1 MSKNQYTLLVFS
13 IIGIL
18 LLIPGYGVHF
28 FEQIWNFPG
37 NLFSDDFKESFP
49 LATIPLMVI
58 SLLGTGMYMTF
69 KLGFPQLTR
78 IIHGIKVTRGDYDST
93 EDEGDLNHFKALST
107 ALAATV
113 GIGNIAGVAIA
124 IQIGGPGALFW
135 MWISAI
141 VGMATK
147 FFTCSLGIMYRGYDS
162 DNVLQGGPMYVIEQG
177 MGKKFK
183 FLSYWFSIAGLV
195 GCLSLLQANQLTQ
208 IMSDYVAKS
217 FEIEKSF
224 NLNLTIG
231 IVIALIVS
239 LVIFG
244 GLSRIA
250 EVASKIV
257 PFMVIIYLLSGLFI
271 VLSNATLIPS
281 IFSNIFSSAFN
292 GSSVAGGFAGTAIVI
307 SQGFRRAAFSNEAG
321 MGTEVMAIGASKN
334 NQPIKSG
341 LVAMIGPLID
351 TIIVCTITG
360 LVILLSSEW
369 IEGSYSGVSLT
380 QKSFSNYLGLAGDY
394 ILIFSVATFTL
405 STMFGYSYYGC
416 KCASYLFGTNSKFYY
431 RIFYILTL
439 VIGSVL
445 SLDLAVNIVDAMFA
459 LMAFPTMIS
468 ALYLAPNIK
477 KEANRYFAS
486 IKDN

>member
-1 MSKNQYTLLVFS
+1 MDIINNFFAELSNFLWGNFGVANLV
-13 IIGIL
+13 IGGGVFF
-18 LLIPGYGVHF
+18 LIYSRLTPFRYFKHA
-28 FEQIWNFPG
+28 FE
-37 NLFSDDFKESFP
+37 
-49 LATIPLMVI
+49 V
-58 SLLGTGMYMTF
+58 LLG
-69 KLGFPQLTR
+69 KHDDPN
-78 IIHGIKVTRGDYDST
+78 
-93 EDEGDLNHFKALST
+93 DEGQISHFQALST
-107 ALAATV
+107 ALSSTV
-113 GIGNIAGVAIA
+113 GIGNIAGVAVA
-124 IQIGGPGALFW
+124 ISLGGPGALFW

-183 FLSYWFSIAGLV
+183 FLSYWFSFAGLV

-208 IMSDYVAKS
+208 IMSDYIVKS
-217 FEIEKSF
+217 FDIEQSF
-224 NLNLTIG
+224 NLNLMIG
-231 IVIALIVS
+231 IIIAILVS
-239 LVIFG
+239 SVIFG

-257 PFMVIIYLLSGLFI
+257 PFMVVVYLLSGLFI
-271 VLSNATLIPS
+271 VLSNASSIPA
-281 IFSNIFSSAFN
+281 IFSNIFLSAFN

-369 IEGSYSGVSLT
+369 IEGTYSGVSLT

-431 RIFYILTL
+431 RIFYVLTL

-486 IKDN
+486 IKR

>member
-1 MSKNQYTLLVFS
+1 MDIINNFFAELSNFLWGNFGVANLVIGGGIFF
-13 IIGIL
+13 IIYSRLTPFRYFKHAFEIL
-18 LLIPGYGVHF
+18 LGKH
-28 FEQIWNFPG
+28 
-37 NLFSDDFKESFP
+37 DDP
-49 LATIPLMVI
+49 N
-58 SLLGTGMYMTF
+58 
-69 KLGFPQLTR
+69 
-78 IIHGIKVTRGDYDST
+78 
-93 EDEGDLNHFKALST
+93 DEGQISHFQALST
-107 ALAATV
+107 ALSSTV
-113 GIGNIAGVAIA
+113 GIGNIAGVAVA
-124 IQIGGPGALFW
+124 ISLGGPGALFW

-162 DNVLQGGPMYVIEQG
+162 ENVLQGGPMYVIENG

-208 IMSDYVAKS
+208 IMSDYVVKS
-217 FEIEKSF
+217 FDMEQSF
-224 NLNLTIG
+224 NLNLMIG
-231 IVIALIVS
+231 IIIAILVS
-239 LVIFG
+239 SVIFG

-257 PFMVIIYLLSGLFI
+257 PFMVIVYLLSGLFI
-271 VLSNATLIPS
+271 VFSNASLIPAILSNIL
-281 IFSNIFSSAFN
+281 SSAFN

-369 IEGSYSGVSLT
+369 IEGTYSGVSLT
-380 QKSFSNYLGLAGDY
+380 QKSFSNYLGLFGDY

-416 KCASYLFGTNSKFYY
+416 KCASYLFGANSKFYY
-431 RIFYILTL
+431 RIFYVLTL
-439 VIGSVL
+439 VLGSVL

-477 KEANRYFAS
+477 KEANKYFAS

>member
-1 MSKNQYTLLVFS
+1 MDTINNFFAELSNFLWGNFGVANLV
-13 IIGIL
+13 IGGGVFFLIYSRLTPFRYFKHAFEIL
-18 LLIPGYGVHF
+18 LGKHDDPDDVGQISHF
-28 FEQIWNFPG
+28 Q
-37 NLFSDDFKESFP
+37 
-49 LATIPLMVI
+49 
-58 SLLGTGMYMTF
+58 
-69 KLGFPQLTR
+69 
-78 IIHGIKVTRGDYDST
+78 
-93 EDEGDLNHFKALST
+93 ALST
-107 ALAATV
+107 ALSSTV
-113 GIGNIAGVAIA
+113 GIGNIAGVAVA
-124 IQIGGPGALFW
+124 ISLGGPGALFW

-162 DNVLQGGPMYVIEQG
+162 DKVLQGGPMYVIEQG

-208 IMSDYVAKS
+208 IMSDYVVKS
-217 FEIEKSF
+217 FNVEQSF
-224 NLNLTIG
+224 NLNLMIG
-231 IVIALIVS
+231 IIIAILVS
-239 LVIFG
+239 SVIFG

-257 PFMVIIYLLSGLFI
+257 PFMVIVYLLSGLFI
-271 VLSNATLIPS
+271 VLSNASSIPA
-281 IFSNIFSSAFN
+281 IFSNIFTSAFN

-369 IEGSYSGVSLT
+369 IEGTYSGVSLT

-416 KCASYLFGTNSKFYY
+416 KCASYLFGANSKFYY
-431 RIFYILTL
+431 RIFYVLTL
-439 VIGSVL
+439 VLGSVL

>member
-1 MSKNQYTLLVFS
+1 MDIINNFFAELSNFLWGNFGVANLVIGGGIFF
-13 IIGIL
+13 IIYSRLTPFRYFKHAFEIL
-18 LLIPGYGVHF
+18 LGKH
-28 FEQIWNFPG
+28 
-37 NLFSDDFKESFP
+37 DDP
-49 LATIPLMVI
+49 N
-58 SLLGTGMYMTF
+58 
-69 KLGFPQLTR
+69 
-78 IIHGIKVTRGDYDST
+78 
-93 EDEGDLNHFKALST
+93 DEGQISHFQALST
-107 ALAATV
+107 ALSSTV
-113 GIGNIAGVAIA
+113 GIGNIAGVAVA
-124 IQIGGPGALFW
+124 ISLGGPGALFW

-162 DNVLQGGPMYVIEQG
+162 ENVLQGGPMYVIENG

-208 IMSDYVAKS
+208 IMSDYVVKS
-217 FEIEKSF
+217 FDIEQSF
-224 NLNLTIG
+224 NLNLMIG
-231 IVIALIVS
+231 IIIAILVS
-239 LVIFG
+239 SVIFG

-257 PFMVIIYLLSGLFI
+257 PFMVIVYLLSGLLI
-271 VLSNATLIPS
+271 VLSNASSIPA

-369 IEGSYSGVSLT
+369 IEGTYSGVSLT
-380 QKSFSNYLGLAGDY
+380 QKSFSNYLGLVGDY

-416 KCASYLFGTNSKFYY
+416 KCASYLFGANSKFYY
-431 RIFYILTL
+431 RIFYVLTL
-439 VIGSVL
+439 VLGSVL

-477 KEANRYFAS
+477 KEANKYFAS

>member
-1 MSKNQYTLLVFS
+1 MDIINNFFAELSNFLWGNFGVANLV
-13 IIGIL
+13 IGGGIFFLIYSRLTPFRYFKHAFEIL
-18 LLIPGYGVHF
+18 LGKH
-28 FEQIWNFPG
+28 
-37 NLFSDDFKESFP
+37 DDP
-49 LATIPLMVI
+49 
-58 SLLGTGMYMTF
+58 
-69 KLGFPQLTR
+69 
-78 IIHGIKVTRGDYDST
+78 D
-93 EDEGDLNHFKALST
+93 DEGQISHFQALST
-107 ALAATV
+107 ALSSTV
-113 GIGNIAGVAIA
+113 GIGNIAGVAVA
-124 IQIGGPGALFW
+124 ISLGGPGALFW
-135 MWISAI
+135 MWISAL

-208 IMSDYVAKS
+208 IMSDYVVKS
-217 FEIEKSF
+217 FDIEQSF
-224 NLNLTIG
+224 NLNLIIG
-231 IVIALIVS
+231 IIIAILVS
-239 LVIFG
+239 SVIFG

-257 PFMVIIYLLSGLFI
+257 PFMVIVYLLSGLFI
-271 VLSNATLIPS
+271 VLSNASSIPA

-360 LVILLSSEW
+360 LVIFLSSEW
-369 IEGSYSGVSLT
+369 IDGTYSGVSLT
-380 QKSFSNYLGLAGDY
+380 QKSFSNYLGLVGDY
-394 ILIFSVATFTL
+394 VLIFSVATFTL

-416 KCASYLFGTNSKFYY
+416 KCASYLFGANSKFYY
-431 RIFYILTL
+431 RIFYVLTL
-439 VIGSVL
+439 VLGSVL

-486 IKDN
+486 IKDNK

>member
-1 MSKNQYTLLVFS
+1 MDIINNFFAELSNFLWGNFGVANLVIGGGVFFLIYSKLTPFRYFKHAFE
-13 IIGIL
+13 IL
-18 LLIPGYGVHF
+18 LGKH
-28 FEQIWNFPG
+28 
-37 NLFSDDFKESFP
+37 DDP
-49 LATIPLMVI
+49 
-58 SLLGTGMYMTF
+58 
-69 KLGFPQLTR
+69 
-78 IIHGIKVTRGDYDST
+78 D
-93 EDEGDLNHFKALST
+93 DEGQISHFQALST
-107 ALAATV
+107 ALSSTV
-113 GIGNIAGVAIA
+113 GIGNIAGVAVA
-124 IQIGGPGALFW
+124 ISLGGPGALFW

-177 MGKKFK
+177 MGKNFK

-208 IMSDYVAKS
+208 IMSDYVVKS
-217 FEIEKSF
+217 FDIEQSF
-224 NLNLTIG
+224 NLNLIIG
-231 IVIALIVS
+231 IIIAILVS
-239 LVIFG
+239 SVIFG

-257 PFMVIIYLLSGLFI
+257 PFMVMVYLLSGLFI
-271 VLSNATLIPS
+271 VLSNASSIPA
-281 IFSNIFSSAFN
+281 IFSNIFTSAFN
-292 GSSVAGGFAGTAIVI
+292 GSSVAGGFAGTTIVI

-369 IEGSYSGVSLT
+369 IEGTYSGVSLT

-416 KCASYLFGTNSKFYY
+416 KCASYLFGANSKFYY
-431 RIFYILTL
+431 RIFYVLTL
-439 VIGSVL
+439 VVGSVL

-477 KEANRYFAS
+477 KEADRYFTS
-486 IKDN
+486 IKNS

>member
-1 MSKNQYTLLVFS
+1 MDIINNFFAELSNFLWGNFGVANLV
-13 IIGIL
+13 IGGGVFFLIYSRLTPFRYFKHAFEIL
-18 LLIPGYGVHF
+18 LGKH
-28 FEQIWNFPG
+28 
-37 NLFSDDFKESFP
+37 DDP
-49 LATIPLMVI
+49 
-58 SLLGTGMYMTF
+58 
-69 KLGFPQLTR
+69 
-78 IIHGIKVTRGDYDST
+78 D
-93 EDEGDLNHFKALST
+93 DEGQISHFQALST
-107 ALAATV
+107 ALSSTV
-113 GIGNIAGVAIA
+113 GIGNIAGVAVA
-124 IQIGGPGALFW
+124 ISLGGPGALFW

-208 IMSDYVAKS
+208 IMSDYVVKS
-217 FEIEKSF
+217 LNIEQSF
-224 NLNLTIG
+224 NLNLIIG
-231 IVIALIVS
+231 IIIALIVS
-239 LVIFG
+239 SVIFG

-257 PFMVIIYLLSGLFI
+257 PLMVIVYLLSGLFI
-271 VLSNATLIPS
+271 VLSNASLIPA
-281 IFSNIFSSAFN
+281 IFSNIFTSAFN

-369 IEGSYSGVSLT
+369 IEGTYSGVSLT

-416 KCASYLFGTNSKFYY
+416 KCASYLFGANSKFYY
-431 RIFYILTL
+431 RIFYVLTL
-439 VIGSVL
+439 VLGSVL

-468 ALYLAPNIK
+468 ALYLAPNIN

>member
-1 MSKNQYTLLVFS
+1 MEIINNFFAELSNFLWGNFGVANLV
-13 IIGIL
+13 IGGGIFFLIYPRLTPFRYFKHAFEIL
-18 LLIPGYGVHF
+18 LGKH
-28 FEQIWNFPG
+28 
-37 NLFSDDFKESFP
+37 DDP
-49 LATIPLMVI
+49 
-58 SLLGTGMYMTF
+58 
-69 KLGFPQLTR
+69 
-78 IIHGIKVTRGDYDST
+78 D
-93 EDEGDLNHFKALST
+93 DEGQISHFQALST
-107 ALAATV
+107 ALSSTV
-113 GIGNIAGVAIA
+113 GIGNIAGVAVA
-124 IQIGGPGALFW
+124 ISLGGPGALFW

-217 FEIEKSF
+217 FEIEQSF

-416 KCASYLFGTNSKFYY
+416 KCASYLFGANSKFYY

>member
-1 MSKNQYTLLVFS
+1 MEIINNFFAELSNFLWGNFGVANLV
-13 IIGIL
+13 IGGGVFFLVYSRLTPFRYIKHAFEIL
-18 LLIPGYGVHF
+18 LGKH
-28 FEQIWNFPG
+28 
-37 NLFSDDFKESFP
+37 DDP
-49 LATIPLMVI
+49 
-58 SLLGTGMYMTF
+58 
-69 KLGFPQLTR
+69 
-78 IIHGIKVTRGDYDST
+78 D
-93 EDEGDLNHFKALST
+93 DEGQISHFQALST
-107 ALAATV
+107 ALSSTV
-113 GIGNIAGVAIA
+113 GIGNIAGVAVA
-124 IQIGGPGALFW
+124 ISLGGPGALFW

-177 MGKKFK
+177 MGKNFK

-208 IMSDYVAKS
+208 IMSDYVVKS
-217 FEIEKSF
+217 FEIEQTF

-369 IEGSYSGVSLT
+369 IEGTFSGVSLT

-439 VIGSVL
+439 VLGSVL

-468 ALYLAPNIK
+468 ALYLAPKIK
-477 KEANRYFAS
+477 KEANRYFATL
-486 IKDN
+486 KG

>member
-1 MSKNQYTLLVFS
+1 MDIINNFFADLSNFLWGNFGVANLV
-13 IIGIL
+13 IGGGIFFLIYSRLTPFRYFKHAFEIL
-18 LLIPGYGVHF
+18 LGKHDNP
-28 FEQIWNFPG
+28 
-37 NLFSDDFKESFP
+37 D
-49 LATIPLMVI
+49 
-58 SLLGTGMYMTF
+58 
-69 KLGFPQLTR
+69 
-78 IIHGIKVTRGDYDST
+78 
-93 EDEGDLNHFKALST
+93 DEGQISHFQALST
-107 ALAATV
+107 ALSSTV
-113 GIGNIAGVAIA
+113 GIGNIAGVAVA
-124 IQIGGPGALFW
+124 ISLGGPGALFW

-162 DNVLQGGPMYVIEQG
+162 ENVLQGGPMYVIEHG

-208 IMSDYVAKS
+208 IMSDYVVKS
-217 FEIEKSF
+217 TALEQSF
-224 NLNLTIG
+224 NINLYIG
-231 IVIALIVS
+231 VIIAIPVS

-250 EVASKIV
+250 EVASRIV
-257 PFMVIIYLLSGLFI
+257 PFMVIVYLLSGLFI
-271 VLSNATLIPS
+271 VISNLSLIPS
-281 IFSNIFSSAFN
+281 IFLNIISSAFN

-351 TIIVCTITG
+351 TLIVCTITG
-360 LVILLSSEW
+360 LVILLSSDW
-369 IEGSYSGVSLT
+369 IEGTYTGVSLT
-380 QKSFSNYLGLAGDY
+380 QKSFSNYLGSVGDY

-416 KCASYLFGTNSKFYY
+416 KCASYLFGVKSKFYY
-431 RIFYILTL
+431 RIFYVLTL
-439 VIGSVL
+439 ILGSVL

-468 ALYLAPNIK
+468 ALYLAPKIK
-477 KEANRYFAS
+477 KEANRYFATL
-486 IKDN
+486 KG

>member
-1 MSKNQYTLLVFS
+1 MDIINNFFADLSNFLWGNFGVANLVIGGGIFFLIYSKLTPFRYFKHAFE
-13 IIGIL
+13 IL
-18 LLIPGYGVHF
+18 LGKHDNP
-28 FEQIWNFPG
+28 
-37 NLFSDDFKESFP
+37 D
-49 LATIPLMVI
+49 
-58 SLLGTGMYMTF
+58 
-69 KLGFPQLTR
+69 
-78 IIHGIKVTRGDYDST
+78 
-93 EDEGDLNHFKALST
+93 DEGQISHFQALST
-107 ALAATV
+107 ALSSTV
-113 GIGNIAGVAIA
+113 GIGNIAGVAVA
-124 IQIGGPGALFW
+124 ISLGGPGALFW

-162 DNVLQGGPMYVIEQG
+162 ENVLQGGPMYVIEHG

-208 IMSDYVAKS
+208 IMSDYVVKS
-217 FEIEKSF
+217 TALEQSF
-224 NLNLTIG
+224 NLNLYIG
-231 IVIALIVS
+231 VIIAIVVS

-250 EVASKIV
+250 EVASRIV
-257 PFMVIIYLLSGLFI
+257 PFMVIVYLMSGLFI
-271 VLSNATLIPS
+271 VISNLSLIPS
-281 IFSNIFSSAFN
+281 IFLNIISSAFN

-351 TIIVCTITG
+351 TLIVCTITG
-360 LVILLSSEW
+360 LVILLSSDW
-369 IEGSYSGVSLT
+369 IEGTYTGVSLT
-380 QKSFSNYLGLAGDY
+380 QKSFSNYLGSVGDY

-416 KCASYLFGTNSKFYY
+416 KCASYLFGAKSKFYY
-431 RIFYILTL
+431 RVFYVLTL
-439 VIGSVL
+439 ILGSVL

-468 ALYLAPNIK
+468 ALYLAPKIK
-477 KEANRYFAS
+477 KEANRYFATL
-486 IKDN
+486 NG

>member
-1 MSKNQYTLLVFS
+1 MEIINNFFAELSNFLWGNFGVANLVIGGGVFFLIYSKLTPFRYFKHAFE
-13 IIGIL
+13 IL
-18 LLIPGYGVHF
+18 LGKH
-28 FEQIWNFPG
+28 
-37 NLFSDDFKESFP
+37 DDP
-49 LATIPLMVI
+49 
-58 SLLGTGMYMTF
+58 
-69 KLGFPQLTR
+69 
-78 IIHGIKVTRGDYDST
+78 D
-93 EDEGDLNHFKALST
+93 DEGQISHFQALST
-107 ALAATV
+107 ALSSTV
-113 GIGNIAGVAIA
+113 GIGNIAGVAVA
-124 IQIGGPGALFW
+124 ISLGGPGALFW

-208 IMSDYVAKS
+208 IMSDYVVKS
-217 FEIEKSF
+217 FEIEQTF

-257 PFMVIIYLLSGLFI
+257 PFMVMVYLLSGLFI
-271 VLSNATLIPS
+271 VLSNASSIPA
-281 IFSNIFSSAFN
+281 IFSNIFFSAFN

-369 IEGSYSGVSLT
+369 IEGTFSGVSLT

-439 VIGSVL
+439 LIGSVL

>member
-1 MSKNQYTLLVFS
+1 MDIINNFFAELSNFLWGNFGVANLV
-13 IIGIL
+13 IGGGVFFLIYSRLTPFRYFKHAFEIL
-18 LLIPGYGVHF
+18 LGKH
-28 FEQIWNFPG
+28 
-37 NLFSDDFKESFP
+37 DDP
-49 LATIPLMVI
+49 
-58 SLLGTGMYMTF
+58 
-69 KLGFPQLTR
+69 
-78 IIHGIKVTRGDYDST
+78 D
-93 EDEGDLNHFKALST
+93 DEGQISHFQALST
-107 ALAATV
+107 ALSSTV
-113 GIGNIAGVAIA
+113 GIGNIAGVAVA
-124 IQIGGPGALFW
+124 ISLGGPGALFW

-162 DNVLQGGPMYVIEQG
+162 DKVLQGGPMYVIEQG

-208 IMSDYVAKS
+208 IMSDYVVKS
-217 FEIEKSF
+217 FNVEQSF
-224 NLNLTIG
+224 NLNLMIG
-231 IVIALIVS
+231 IIIAILVS
-239 LVIFG
+239 SVIFG

-257 PFMVIIYLLSGLFI
+257 PFMVIVYLLSGLFI
-271 VLSNATLIPS
+271 VLSNASSIPA

-369 IEGSYSGVSLT
+369 IEGTYSGVSLT

-416 KCASYLFGTNSKFYY
+416 KCASYLFGANSKFYY
-431 RIFYILTL
+431 RIFYVLTL
-439 VIGSVL
+439 VLGSVL

-486 IKDN
+486 RKNN

>member
-1 MSKNQYTLLVFS
+1 
-13 IIGIL
+13 
-18 LLIPGYGVHF
+18 
-28 FEQIWNFPG
+28 
-37 NLFSDDFKESFP
+37 
-49 LATIPLMVI
+49 
-58 SLLGTGMYMTF
+58 
-69 KLGFPQLTR
+69 
-78 IIHGIKVTRGDYDST
+78 
-93 EDEGDLNHFKALST
+93 
-107 ALAATV
+107 
-113 GIGNIAGVAIA
+113 
-124 IQIGGPGALFW
+124 
-135 MWISAI
+135 
-141 VGMATK
+141 
-147 FFTCSLGIMYRGYDS
+147 
-162 DNVLQGGPMYVIEQG
+162 
-177 MGKKFK
+177 
-183 FLSYWFSIAGLV
+183 
-195 GCLSLLQANQLTQ
+195 
-208 IMSDYVAKS
+208 VAKS
-217 FEIEKSF
+217 FEIEQSF

-360 LVILLSSEW
+360 LVILLSSDW
-369 IEGSYSGVSLT
+369 IEGTYSGVSLT

-416 KCASYLFGTNSKFYY
+416 KCASYLFGANSKFYY
-431 RIFYILTL
+431 RIFYVLTL
-439 VIGSVL
+439 ILGSVL

-477 KEANRYFAS
+477 KEANSYFAS
-486 IKDN
+486 IRDN

>member
-1 MSKNQYTLLVFS
+1 MDIINNFFAELSNFLWGNFGVANLV
-13 IIGIL
+13 IGGGVFFLIYSRLTPFRYFKHAFEIL
-18 LLIPGYGVHF
+18 LGKHDDPDDKGQISHF
-28 FEQIWNFPG
+28 Q
-37 NLFSDDFKESFP
+37 
-49 LATIPLMVI
+49 
-58 SLLGTGMYMTF
+58 
-69 KLGFPQLTR
+69 
-78 IIHGIKVTRGDYDST
+78 
-93 EDEGDLNHFKALST
+93 ALST
-107 ALAATV
+107 ALSSTV
-113 GIGNIAGVAIA
+113 GIGNIAGVAVA
-124 IQIGGPGALFW
+124 ISLGGPGALFW

-208 IMSDYVAKS
+208 IMSDYVVKS
-217 FEIEKSF
+217 FNVEQSF
-224 NLNLTIG
+224 NLNLMIG
-231 IVIALIVS
+231 IIIAILVS
-239 LVIFG
+239 SVIFG

-257 PFMVIIYLLSGLFI
+257 PFMVIVYLLSGLFI
-271 VLSNATLIPS
+271 VLSNASSIPA
-281 IFSNIFSSAFN
+281 IFSNIFTSAFN

-369 IEGSYSGVSLT
+369 IEGTYSGVSLT

-416 KCASYLFGTNSKFYY
+416 KCASYLFGANSKFYY
-431 RIFYILTL
+431 RIFYVLTL
-439 VIGSVL
+439 VLGSVL

-486 IKDN
+486 RKNN

>member
-1 MSKNQYTLLVFS
+1 MDIINNFFAELSNFLWGNFGVANLV
-13 IIGIL
+13 IGGGVFFLIYSRLTPFRYFKHAFEIL
-18 LLIPGYGVHF
+18 LGKH
-28 FEQIWNFPG
+28 
-37 NLFSDDFKESFP
+37 DDP
-49 LATIPLMVI
+49 
-58 SLLGTGMYMTF
+58 
-69 KLGFPQLTR
+69 
-78 IIHGIKVTRGDYDST
+78 D
-93 EDEGDLNHFKALST
+93 DEGQISHFQALST
-107 ALAATV
+107 ALSSTV
-113 GIGNIAGVAIA
+113 GIGNIAGVAVA
-124 IQIGGPGALFW
+124 ISLGGPGALFW

-208 IMSDYVAKS
+208 IMSDYVVKS
-217 FEIEKSF
+217 FDIEQSF
-224 NLNLTIG
+224 NLNLIIG
-231 IVIALIVS
+231 IVIAILVS
-239 LVIFG
+239 SVIFG

-257 PFMVIIYLLSGLFI
+257 PFMVMVYLLSGLFI
-271 VLSNATLIPS
+271 VLSNASSIPA
-281 IFSNIFSSAFN
+281 IFSNIFSSAFS

-369 IEGSYSGVSLT
+369 IEGTYSGVSLT

-416 KCASYLFGTNSKFYY
+416 KCASYLFGANSKFYY
-431 RIFYILTL
+431 RIFYVLTL
-439 VIGSVL
+439 VLGSVL

-468 ALYLAPNIK
+468 ALYLAPNIN

-486 IKDN
+486 IKNN

>member
-1 MSKNQYTLLVFS
+1 MDIINNFFAELSNFLWGNFGVANLV
-13 IIGIL
+13 IGGGIFFLIYSRLTPFRYFKHAFEIL
-18 LLIPGYGVHF
+18 LGKH
-28 FEQIWNFPG
+28 
-37 NLFSDDFKESFP
+37 DDP
-49 LATIPLMVI
+49 
-58 SLLGTGMYMTF
+58 
-69 KLGFPQLTR
+69 
-78 IIHGIKVTRGDYDST
+78 D
-93 EDEGDLNHFKALST
+93 DEGQISHFQALST
-107 ALAATV
+107 ALSSTV
-113 GIGNIAGVAIA
+113 GIGNIAGVAVA
-124 IQIGGPGALFW
+124 ISLGGPGALFW
-135 MWISAI
+135 MWISAL

-147 FFTCSLGIMYRGYDS
+147 FFTCSLGIMYRGYDT

-208 IMSDYVAKS
+208 IMSDYVVKS
-217 FEIEKSF
+217 FDVEQSF
-224 NLNLTIG
+224 NLNLIIG
-231 IVIALIVS
+231 IIIAILVS
-239 LVIFG
+239 SVIFG

-257 PFMVIIYLLSGLFI
+257 PFMVIVYLSSGLFI
-271 VLSNATLIPS
+271 VLSNASSIPA

-360 LVILLSSEW
+360 LVILLSSDW
-369 IEGSYSGVSLT
+369 IEGTYSGVSLT
-380 QKSFSNYLGLAGDY
+380 QKSFSNYLGLIGDY
-394 ILIFSVATFTL
+394 VLIFSVATFTL

-416 KCASYLFGTNSKFYY
+416 KCASYLFGANSKFYY
-431 RIFYILTL
+431 RIFYVLTL
-439 VIGSVL
+439 VLGSVL
-445 SLDLAVNIVDAMFA
+445 SLDLAVNIVDSMFA

>member
-1 MSKNQYTLLVFS
+1 MDIINNFFAELSNFLWGNFGVANLV
-13 IIGIL
+13 IGGGVFFLIYSRLTPFRYFKHAFEIL
-18 LLIPGYGVHF
+18 LGKH
-28 FEQIWNFPG
+28 
-37 NLFSDDFKESFP
+37 DDP
-49 LATIPLMVI
+49 
-58 SLLGTGMYMTF
+58 
-69 KLGFPQLTR
+69 
-78 IIHGIKVTRGDYDST
+78 D
-93 EDEGDLNHFKALST
+93 DEGQISHFQALST
-107 ALAATV
+107 ALSSTV
-113 GIGNIAGVAIA
+113 GIGNIAGVAVA
-124 IQIGGPGALFW
+124 ISLGGPGALFW

-208 IMSDYVAKS
+208 IMSDYVVKS
-217 FEIEKSF
+217 FDIEQSF
-224 NLNLTIG
+224 NLNLIIG
-231 IVIALIVS
+231 IIIAILVS
-239 LVIFG
+239 SVIFG

-257 PFMVIIYLLSGLFI
+257 PFMVMVYLLSGLFI
-271 VLSNATLIPS
+271 VLSNASSIPA

-369 IEGSYSGVSLT
+369 IEGTYSGVSLT

-416 KCASYLFGTNSKFYY
+416 KCASYLFGANSKFFY
-431 RIFYILTL
+431 RIFYVLTL
-439 VIGSVL
+439 VLGSVL

-486 IKDN
+486 IKEN

>member
-1 MSKNQYTLLVFS
+1 MDIINNFFAELSNFLWGNFGVANLV
-13 IIGIL
+13 IGGGVFFLIYSRLTPFRYFKHAFEIL
-18 LLIPGYGVHF
+18 LGKH
-28 FEQIWNFPG
+28 
-37 NLFSDDFKESFP
+37 DDP
-49 LATIPLMVI
+49 
-58 SLLGTGMYMTF
+58 
-69 KLGFPQLTR
+69 
-78 IIHGIKVTRGDYDST
+78 D
-93 EDEGDLNHFKALST
+93 DEGQISHFQALST
-107 ALAATV
+107 ALSSTV
-113 GIGNIAGVAIA
+113 GIGNIAGVAVA
-124 IQIGGPGALFW
+124 ISLGGPGALFW

-208 IMSDYVAKS
+208 IMSDYVVKS
-217 FEIEKSF
+217 FNVEQSF
-224 NLNLTIG
+224 NLNLMIG
-231 IVIALIVS
+231 IIIAILVS
-239 LVIFG
+239 SVIFG

-257 PFMVIIYLLSGLFI
+257 PFMVIVYLLSGLFI
-271 VLSNATLIPS
+271 VISNASSIPA
-281 IFSNIFSSAFN
+281 IFSNIFTSAFN

-369 IEGSYSGVSLT
+369 IEGTYSGVSLT

-416 KCASYLFGTNSKFYY
+416 KCASYLFGANSKFYY
-431 RIFYILTL
+431 RIFYVLTL
-439 VIGSVL
+439 VLGSVL

-486 IKDN
+486 IKEN

>member
-1 MSKNQYTLLVFS
+1 MDIINNFFADLSNFLWGNFGVANLV
-13 IIGIL
+13 IGGGIFF
-18 LLIPGYGVHF
+18 LIYSRLTPFRY
-28 FEQIWNFPG
+28 
-37 NLFSDDFKESFP
+37 FKHV
-49 LATIPLMVI
+49 AI
-58 SLLGTGMYMTF
+58 SL
-69 KLGFPQLTR
+69 
-78 IIHGIKVTRGDYDST
+78 
-93 EDEGDLNHFKALST
+93 
-107 ALAATV
+107 
-113 GIGNIAGVAIA
+113 
-124 IQIGGPGALFW
+124 GGPGALFW

-162 DNVLQGGPMYVIEQG
+162 ENVLQGGPMYVIEYG

-208 IMSDYVAKS
+208 IMSDYVVKS
-217 FEIEKSF
+217 TALEQSF
-224 NLNLTIG
+224 NLNLYIG
-231 IVIALIVS
+231 VIIAILVS

-250 EVASKIV
+250 EVGSRIV
-257 PFMVIIYLLSGLFI
+257 PFMVIVYLLSGLFI
-271 VLSNATLIPS
+271 VISNFSLIPS
-281 IFSNIFSSAFN
+281 IFLNIISSAFN

-351 TIIVCTITG
+351 TLIVCTITG
-360 LVILLSSEW
+360 LVILLSSDW
-369 IEGSYSGVSLT
+369 IEGTYTGVSLT
-380 QKSFSNYLGLAGDY
+380 QKSFSNYLGSVGDY

-416 KCASYLFGTNSKFYY
+416 KCASYLFGAKSKFYY
-431 RIFYILTL
+431 RIFYVLTL
-439 VIGSVL
+439 ILGSVL

-468 ALYLAPNIK
+468 ALYLAPKIK
-477 KEANRYFAS
+477 KEANRYFATL
-486 IKDN
+486 KG

>member
-1 MSKNQYTLLVFS
+1 
-13 IIGIL
+13 
-18 LLIPGYGVHF
+18 
-28 FEQIWNFPG
+28 
-37 NLFSDDFKESFP
+37 
-49 LATIPLMVI
+49 
-58 SLLGTGMYMTF
+58 
-69 KLGFPQLTR
+69 
-78 IIHGIKVTRGDYDST
+78 
-93 EDEGDLNHFKALST
+93 
-107 ALAATV
+107 
-113 GIGNIAGVAIA
+113 
-124 IQIGGPGALFW
+124 
-135 MWISAI
+135 
-141 VGMATK
+141 
-147 FFTCSLGIMYRGYDS
+147 
-162 DNVLQGGPMYVIEQG
+162 
-177 MGKKFK
+177 
-183 FLSYWFSIAGLV
+183 
-195 GCLSLLQANQLTQ
+195 
-208 IMSDYVAKS
+208 
-217 FEIEKSF
+217 
-224 NLNLTIG
+224 
-231 IVIALIVS
+231 VS
-239 LVIFG
+239 SVIFG

-257 PFMVIIYLLSGLFI
+257 PFMVMVYLLSGLFI
-271 VLSNATLIPS
+271 VLSNASSIPV

-369 IEGSYSGVSLT
+369 IEGTYSGVSLT

-416 KCASYLFGTNSKFYY
+416 KCASYLFGANSKFYY
-431 RIFYILTL
+431 RIFYVLTL
-439 VIGSVL
+439 VLGSVL

-477 KEANRYFAS
+477 KEANRYFTS
-486 IKDN
+486 IKNN

>member
-1 MSKNQYTLLVFS
+1 MEIINNFFAELSNFLWGNFGVANLV
-13 IIGIL
+13 IGGGVFFLIYSRLTPFRYFKHAFEIL
-18 LLIPGYGVHF
+18 LGKH
-28 FEQIWNFPG
+28 
-37 NLFSDDFKESFP
+37 DDP
-49 LATIPLMVI
+49 
-58 SLLGTGMYMTF
+58 
-69 KLGFPQLTR
+69 
-78 IIHGIKVTRGDYDST
+78 D
-93 EDEGDLNHFKALST
+93 DEGQISHFQALST
-107 ALAATV
+107 ALSSTV
-113 GIGNIAGVAIA
+113 GIGNIAGVAVA
-124 IQIGGPGALFW
+124 ISLGGPGALFW

-217 FEIEKSF
+217 FEIEQSF

-439 VIGSVL
+439 VLGSVL

>member
-1 MSKNQYTLLVFS
+1 MEIINNFFAELSNFLWGNFGVANLVIGGGVFFLIYSKLTPFRYFKHAFE
-13 IIGIL
+13 IL
-18 LLIPGYGVHF
+18 LGKH
-28 FEQIWNFPG
+28 
-37 NLFSDDFKESFP
+37 DDP
-49 LATIPLMVI
+49 
-58 SLLGTGMYMTF
+58 
-69 KLGFPQLTR
+69 
-78 IIHGIKVTRGDYDST
+78 D
-93 EDEGDLNHFKALST
+93 DEGQISHFQALST
-107 ALAATV
+107 ALSSTV
-113 GIGNIAGVAIA
+113 GIGNIAGVAVA
-124 IQIGGPGALFW
+124 ISLGGPGALFW

-217 FEIEKSF
+217 FEIEQSF

-257 PFMVIIYLLSGLFI
+257 PFMVMVYLLSGLFI
-271 VLSNATLIPS
+271 VLSNASSIPA

-360 LVILLSSEW
+360 LVILLSSDW
-369 IEGSYSGVSLT
+369 IEGTYSGVSLT

-416 KCASYLFGTNSKFYY
+416 KCASYLFGANSKFYY
-431 RIFYILTL
+431 RIFYVLTL
-439 VIGSVL
+439 ILGSVL
-445 SLDLAVNIVDAMFA
+445 SLELAVNIVDAMFA

>member
-1 MSKNQYTLLVFS
+1 MDIINNFFAELSNFLWGNFGVANLV
-13 IIGIL
+13 IGGGVFFLIYSRLTPFRYFKHAFEIL
-18 LLIPGYGVHF
+18 LGKH
-28 FEQIWNFPG
+28 
-37 NLFSDDFKESFP
+37 DDP
-49 LATIPLMVI
+49 
-58 SLLGTGMYMTF
+58 
-69 KLGFPQLTR
+69 
-78 IIHGIKVTRGDYDST
+78 D
-93 EDEGDLNHFKALST
+93 DEGQISHFQALST
-107 ALAATV
+107 ALSSTV
-113 GIGNIAGVAIA
+113 GIGNIAGVAVA
-124 IQIGGPGALFW
+124 ISLGGPGALFW

-217 FEIEKSF
+217 FDIEQSF
-224 NLNLTIG
+224 NLNLIIG
-231 IVIALIVS
+231 IIIAILVS
-239 LVIFG
+239 SVIFG

-257 PFMVIIYLLSGLFI
+257 PFMVMVYLLSGLFI
-271 VLSNATLIPS
+271 VLSNASLIPA
-281 IFSNIFSSAFN
+281 IFSNIFTSAFN

-369 IEGSYSGVSLT
+369 IEGTYSGVSLT

-416 KCASYLFGTNSKFYY
+416 KCASYLFGANSKFYY

-439 VIGSVL
+439 VLGSVL

-477 KEANRYFAS
+477 KEANKYFAS
-486 IKDN
+486 IKEN

>member
-1 MSKNQYTLLVFS
+1 MDIINNFFAELSNFLWGNFGVANLV
-13 IIGIL
+13 IGGGVFFLVYSRLTPFRYFKHAFEIL
-18 LLIPGYGVHF
+18 LGKH
-28 FEQIWNFPG
+28 
-37 NLFSDDFKESFP
+37 DDP
-49 LATIPLMVI
+49 
-58 SLLGTGMYMTF
+58 
-69 KLGFPQLTR
+69 
-78 IIHGIKVTRGDYDST
+78 D
-93 EDEGDLNHFKALST
+93 DEGQISHFQALST
-107 ALAATV
+107 ALSSTV
-113 GIGNIAGVAIA
+113 GIGNIAGVAVA
-124 IQIGGPGALFW
+124 ISLGGPGALFW

-208 IMSDYVAKS
+208 IMSDYVVKS
-217 FEIEKSF
+217 FEIEQTF
-224 NLNLTIG
+224 NLDLTIG

-257 PFMVIIYLLSGLFI
+257 PFMVMVYLLSGLFI
-271 VLSNATLIPS
+271 VLSNASSIPA

-369 IEGSYSGVSLT
+369 IEGTFSGVSLT

-431 RIFYILTL
+431 RIFYVLTL
-439 VIGSVL
+439 VLGSVL

-477 KEANRYFAS
+477 REANRYFAS

>member
-1 MSKNQYTLLVFS
+1 MEIINNFFAELSNFLWGNFGVANLV
-13 IIGIL
+13 IGGGVFFLVYSRLTPFRYFKHAFEIL
-18 LLIPGYGVHF
+18 LGKH
-28 FEQIWNFPG
+28 
-37 NLFSDDFKESFP
+37 DDP
-49 LATIPLMVI
+49 
-58 SLLGTGMYMTF
+58 
-69 KLGFPQLTR
+69 
-78 IIHGIKVTRGDYDST
+78 D
-93 EDEGDLNHFKALST
+93 DEGQISHFQALST
-107 ALAATV
+107 ALSSTV
-113 GIGNIAGVAIA
+113 GIGNIAGVAVA
-124 IQIGGPGALFW
+124 ISLGGPGALFW

-208 IMSDYVAKS
+208 IMSDYVVKS
-217 FEIEKSF
+217 FEIEQTF
-224 NLNLTIG
+224 NLDLTIG

-257 PFMVIIYLLSGLFI
+257 PFMVMVYLLSGLFI
-271 VLSNATLIPS
+271 VLSNASSIPA

-369 IEGSYSGVSLT
+369 IEGTFSGVSLT

-431 RIFYILTL
+431 RIFYVLTL
-439 VIGSVL
+439 VLGSVL

>member
-1 MSKNQYTLLVFS
+1 MDIINNFFAELSNFLWGNFGVANLV
-13 IIGIL
+13 IGGGVFFLIYSRLTPFRYFKHAFEIL
-18 LLIPGYGVHF
+18 LGKH
-28 FEQIWNFPG
+28 
-37 NLFSDDFKESFP
+37 DDP
-49 LATIPLMVI
+49 
-58 SLLGTGMYMTF
+58 
-69 KLGFPQLTR
+69 
-78 IIHGIKVTRGDYDST
+78 D
-93 EDEGDLNHFKALST
+93 DEGQISHFQALST
-107 ALAATV
+107 ALSSTV
-113 GIGNIAGVAIA
+113 GIGNIAGVAVA
-124 IQIGGPGALFW
+124 ISLGGPGALFW

-208 IMSDYVAKS
+208 IMSDYVVKS
-217 FEIEKSF
+217 FDIEQSF
-224 NLNLTIG
+224 NLNLIIG
-231 IVIALIVS
+231 IIIAILVS
-239 LVIFG
+239 SVIFG

-257 PFMVIIYLLSGLFI
+257 PFMVMVYLLSGLFI
-271 VLSNATLIPS
+271 VLSNASSIPA

-369 IEGSYSGVSLT
+369 IEGTYSGVSLT

-394 ILIFSVATFTL
+394 ILIFSVVTFTL

-431 RIFYILTL
+431 RIFYVLTL
-439 VIGSVL
+439 VLGSVL

-486 IKDN
+486 IKHN

>member
-1 MSKNQYTLLVFS
+1 MNIINNFFAEFSNFLWGNFGVANLVIGGGIFF
-13 IIGIL
+13 IIYSRLTPFRYLKHAFEIL
-18 LLIPGYGVHF
+18 LGKH
-28 FEQIWNFPG
+28 
-37 NLFSDDFKESFP
+37 DDP
-49 LATIPLMVI
+49 N
-58 SLLGTGMYMTF
+58 
-69 KLGFPQLTR
+69 
-78 IIHGIKVTRGDYDST
+78 
-93 EDEGDLNHFKALST
+93 DEGQISHFQALST
-107 ALAATV
+107 ALSSTV
-113 GIGNIAGVAIA
+113 GIGNIAGVAVA
-124 IQIGGPGALFW
+124 ISLGGPGALFW

-162 DNVLQGGPMYVIEQG
+162 ENVLQGGPMYVIENG

-208 IMSDYVAKS
+208 IMSDYMVRS
-217 FEIEKSF
+217 FGIEQSF
-224 NLNLTIG
+224 NLNLIIG
-231 IVIALIVS
+231 IIIAILVS
-239 LVIFG
+239 SVIFG

-257 PFMVIIYLLSGLFI
+257 PFMVIVYLLSGLFI
-271 VLSNATLIPS
+271 VFSNASSIPA

-369 IEGSYSGVSLT
+369 IEGTYSGVSLT
-380 QKSFSNYLGLAGDY
+380 QKSFSNYLGLVGDY

-416 KCASYLFGTNSKFYY
+416 KCSSYLFGANSKFYY
-431 RIFYILTL
+431 RIFYVLTL
-439 VIGSVL
+439 VLGSVL

-459 LMAFPTMIS
+459 LMAFPTIIS

-477 KEANRYFAS
+477 KEANRYFSS

>member
-1 MSKNQYTLLVFS
+1 MDIINNFFAQLSNLLWGNFGVANLV
-13 IIGIL
+13 IGGGIFFLIYSRLTPFRYFNHAFEIL
-18 LLIPGYGVHF
+18 LGKHDEP
-28 FEQIWNFPG
+28 
-37 NLFSDDFKESFP
+37 S
-49 LATIPLMVI
+49 
-58 SLLGTGMYMTF
+58 
-69 KLGFPQLTR
+69 
-78 IIHGIKVTRGDYDST
+78 
-93 EDEGDLNHFKALST
+93 DEGQISHFQALST
-107 ALAATV
+107 ALSSTV
-113 GIGNIAGVAIA
+113 GIGNIAGVAVA
-124 IQIGGPGALFW
+124 ISLGGPGALFW

-162 DNVLQGGPMYVIEQG
+162 ENVLQGGPMYVIEYG

-208 IMSDYVAKS
+208 IISDYAVKS
-217 FEIEKSF
+217 LSIEQSF
-224 NLNLTIG
+224 NLNLVIG
-231 IVIALIVS
+231 IIIAILVS

-257 PFMVIIYLLSGLFI
+257 PFMVVVYLVSGLFI
-271 VLSNATLIPS
+271 VFSNLSSIPS
-281 IFSNIFSSAFN
+281 IFSNIFSSAFK

-360 LVILLSSEW
+360 LVILLSNEW
-369 IEGSYSGVSLT
+369 VEGTYSGVSLT
-380 QKSFSNYLGLAGDY
+380 QKSFSNYLGVVGDY

-416 KCASYLFGTNSKFYY
+416 KCASYLFGASSKFYY
-431 RIFYILTL
+431 RIFYVSTL
-439 VIGSVL
+439 VLGSVL
-445 SLDLAVNIVDAMFA
+445 SLELAVNIVDAMFA

-468 ALYLAPNIK
+468 ALYLAPKIK
-477 KEANRYFAS
+477 KEANKYFAT
-486 IKDN
+486 IKGM

>member
-1 MSKNQYTLLVFS
+1 MDIINNFFAELSNFLWGNFGVANLV
-13 IIGIL
+13 IGGGVFFLIYSSLTPFRYFKHAFEIL
-18 LLIPGYGVHF
+18 LGKH
-28 FEQIWNFPG
+28 
-37 NLFSDDFKESFP
+37 DDP
-49 LATIPLMVI
+49 
-58 SLLGTGMYMTF
+58 
-69 KLGFPQLTR
+69 
-78 IIHGIKVTRGDYDST
+78 D
-93 EDEGDLNHFKALST
+93 DEGQISHFQALST
-107 ALAATV
+107 ALSSTV
-113 GIGNIAGVAIA
+113 GIGNIAGVAVA
-124 IQIGGPGALFW
+124 ISLGGPGALFW

-208 IMSDYVAKS
+208 IMSDYVVKS
-217 FEIEKSF
+217 FDFEQSF
-224 NLNLTIG
+224 NLNLIIG
-231 IVIALIVS
+231 IIIAILVS
-239 LVIFG
+239 SVIFG

-257 PFMVIIYLLSGLFI
+257 PFMVMVYLLSGLFI
-271 VLSNATLIPS
+271 VLSNASSIPA
-281 IFSNIFSSAFN
+281 IFSNIFTSAFN

-360 LVILLSSEW
+360 LVILLSNEW
-369 IEGSYSGVSLT
+369 IEGTYSGVSLT

-416 KCASYLFGTNSKFYY
+416 KCASYLFGANSKFYY
-431 RIFYILTL
+431 RIFYVLTL
-439 VIGSVL
+439 VLGSVL

-486 IKDN
+486 IKDI

>member
-1 MSKNQYTLLVFS
+1 MDIINNFFAELSNFLWGNFGVANLV
-13 IIGIL
+13 IGGGIFFLIYSRLTPFRYFKHAFEIL
-18 LLIPGYGVHF
+18 LGKHDNP
-28 FEQIWNFPG
+28 
-37 NLFSDDFKESFP
+37 
-49 LATIPLMVI
+49 
-58 SLLGTGMYMTF
+58 
-69 KLGFPQLTR
+69 
-78 IIHGIKVTRGDYDST
+78 
-93 EDEGDLNHFKALST
+93 EDEGQISHFQALST
-107 ALAATV
+107 ALSSTV
-113 GIGNIAGVAIA
+113 GIGNIAGVAVA
-124 IQIGGPGALFW
+124 ISLGGPGALFW

-162 DNVLQGGPMYVIEQG
+162 ENVLQGGPMYVIEHG

-208 IMSDYVAKS
+208 IMSDYVVKS
-217 FEIEKSF
+217 LNIEQSF
-224 NLNLTIG
+224 NLNLIIG
-231 IVIALIVS
+231 IIIAILVS
-239 LVIFG
+239 SVIFG
-244 GLSRIA
+244 GLNRIA

-257 PFMVIIYLLSGLFI
+257 PFMVIVYLLSGLFI
-271 VLSNATLIPS
+271 VLSNVSLIPA

-360 LVILLSSEW
+360 LVILLSGEW
-369 IEGSYSGVSLT
+369 IEGTYSGVSLT

-416 KCASYLFGTNSKFYY
+416 KCASYLFGANSKFYY
-431 RIFYILTL
+431 RIFYVLTL
-439 VIGSVL
+439 VLGSVL